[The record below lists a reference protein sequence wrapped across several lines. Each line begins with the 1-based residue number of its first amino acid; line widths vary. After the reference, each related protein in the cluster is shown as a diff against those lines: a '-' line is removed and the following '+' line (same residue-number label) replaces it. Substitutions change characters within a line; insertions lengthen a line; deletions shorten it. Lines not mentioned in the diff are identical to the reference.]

1 MRTPPRA
8 WRWAA
13 LLSLLAACACT
24 PQADWHGTDVTG
36 VLPDLEFELTNERG
50 EPVSADD
57 FRGRP
62 SLLFFGFT
70 NCPGI
75 CPATLGHLKVAIDAL
90 GSEGERLQVLLA
102 TVDPARDTPE
112 ALQAYT
118 RRFGPWLHGLTG
130 PEAELRRLNQAYKV
144 DFANLPG
151 DPGGDYEVMHSGVV
165 FAFDEAGRCR
175 VLIRDTANTQAL
187 VADLDR
193 LLNAPPPVSVQG

>member
-1 MRTPPRA
+1 MSTPRKA
-8 WRWAA
+8 WRRAA
-13 LLSLLAACACT
+13 LLSLLAVFACT
-24 PQADWHGTDVTG
+24 PQADWHGTNVTG
-36 VLPDLEFELTNERG
+36 VLPDLEFELTDERG
-50 EPVSADD
+50 ELVTADD

-75 CPATLGHLKVAIDAL
+75 CPATLGHLKVAIESL

-144 DFANLPG
+144 DFSNLPA
-151 DPGGDYEVMHSGVV
+151 DPGGNYEVLHSGVV

-175 VLIRDTANTQAL
+175 VLIRDTADTQAL
-187 VADLDR
+187 VADLVH
-193 LLNAPPPVSVQG
+193 LLDAPPPVPVRG